1 MTFGRPSMIPEKYLK
16 LDMPLSNLQ
25 MVGQPL
31 MPMLAPQMDA
41 MFFAATM

>member
-16 LDMPLSNLQ
+16 LDMPLSSLQ

-31 MPMLAPQMDA
+31 TPMLVPQMDA
-41 MFFAATM
+41 MFFTATM